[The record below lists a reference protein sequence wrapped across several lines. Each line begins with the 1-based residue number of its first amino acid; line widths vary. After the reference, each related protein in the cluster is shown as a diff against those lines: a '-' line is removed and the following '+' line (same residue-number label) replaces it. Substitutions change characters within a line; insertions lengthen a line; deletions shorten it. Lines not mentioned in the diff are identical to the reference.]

1 MRPSPVAQLERDV
14 IVAPFFA
21 ARRAA
26 HKNQGTN
33 IMKAWEIQSADGID
47 ALTLA
52 DRPDPAPGPG
62 QVRVKVRASLLN
74 YRDLMTVID
83 PVSRAIAYPRIPN
96 SDGAGEI
103 TAVGDG
109 VESVKVGDRVAG
121 SFFQRWPGGKI
132 TPDAMASALGGGL
145 DGMMASD
152 ALLAAGGV
160 VKIPDHLSFEEAA
173 TLPCAALTAW
183 NGLVT
188 QGGVQAGETVLI
200 IGTGGVSIFAL
211 QFAKM
216 HGAVPIVISSSDE
229 KLARAA
235 AMGAAQ
241 TINYREFPDWDAK
254 VLEATEGRGVDHVVE
269 VGGAGTLEKSLN
281 AIAVAGK
288 IAVIGV
294 LAKGA
299 ANTQMINR
307 KSVSLTGIYVGN
319 NEMFDAMNRAIA
331 SHQMK
336 PVVDRVFDFEDARA
350 AYHCMR
356 DAGHFGKIVVR
367 APE

>member
-1 MRPSPVAQLERDV
+1 
-14 IVAPFFA
+14 
-21 ARRAA
+21 
-26 HKNQGTN
+26 
-33 IMKAWEIQSADGID
+33 
-47 ALTLA
+47 
-52 DRPDPAPGPG
+52 
-62 QVRVKVRASLLN
+62 
-74 YRDLMTVID
+74 
-83 PVSRAIAYPRIPN
+83 
-96 SDGAGEI
+96 
-103 TAVGDG
+103 
-109 VESVKVGDRVAG
+109 
-121 SFFQRWPGGKI
+121 
-132 TPDAMASALGGGL
+132 MASALGGGL
-145 DGMMASD
+145 DGMMVSD

-294 LAKGA
+294 LA
-299 ANTQMINR
+299 
-307 KSVSLTGIYVGN
+307 
-319 NEMFDAMNRAIA
+319 NRAIA